1 MISEGIILQIEGT
14 ASAGGLNENEP
25 DVWKGEKEAQSE
37 QCCWRGRGKGE
48 LRAFRKAGST
58 PQSLEGLLI

>member
-58 PQSLEGLLI
+58 PQSFVGLLI